1 MRKVRG
7 PSSLNQHDAM
17 TIDKIDFVNSLFQ
30 IFNSKLDTRYML
42 DTVLL
47 RIINFLDVDA
57 GAILL
62 NTPSQLLSCVSLV
75 GFDEK
80 ELGET
85 CTILELSFNPT
96 MSWSSQNGRNPSD
109 GELKKSPF
117 LPMYIQLLDREGF
130 KDWRVFQL
138 NAFGELKG
146 ILGLFHRKDI
156 QDGNDVAHF
165 HDLLG
170 QQLAFALHVDELDH
184 KLTYSTSQIDLAYKS
199 TIEGWVKILDFRDRG
214 TEEHAHRVAN
224 MTVRLAEQLG
234 VLKSELLNIQ
244 WGALLHDIGKIAIPD
259 SIFRKPG
266 KLNQREWEIMK
277 MHPIRANELLSQVPF
292 LKESLNIP
300 FAHHEKWDGSG
311 YPRQLKKEEI
321 PLPARIFAIIDVWD
335 ALRSKRPYRDAW
347 KADDAQEYIRLQ
359 AGKHFDPQI
368 VNTFLTVLDDF
379 SNPLP
384 YESFDFHV

>member
-7 PSSLNQHDAM
+7 PSSLNQHDTMA
-17 TIDKIDFVNSLFQ
+17 IDKISFVNSLFQ

-57 GAILL
+57 GAILF
-62 NTPSQLLSCVSLV
+62 NTPSQLLSCVSLM

-96 MSWSSQNGRNPSD
+96 MSWSSQNGRNPSN
-109 GELKKSPF
+109 GEINKSPF
-117 LPMYIQLLDREGF
+117 LQMYTQLLDREGF
-130 KDWRVFQL
+130 KDWRVIQL

-146 ILGLFHRKDI
+146 ILGLFHRNDI

-266 KLNQREWEIMK
+266 KLNQHEWEIMRL
-277 MHPIRANELLSQVPF
+277 HPIRANELLSQVPF
-292 LKESLNIP
+292 LKEALDIP
-300 FAHHEKWDGSG
+300 YAHHEKWDGTG

-347 KADDAQEYIRLQ
+347 KADDAQEYIRSQ
-359 AGKHFDPQI
+359 SGKHFDPQI

-384 YESFDFHV
+384 YKNFEFQA